1 MYEFLEGR
9 VAASGAT
16 RLVIDVGGVGYALA
30 VPVGMGLAEG
40 ATARVYTHLVVRQDD
55 HLLFGFRDRATR
67 QVFRLLLSVRGVG
80 PTAAIAILSGLS
92 CEELVDT
99 VAREDTG
106 PLTRVKGIGK
116 KTAQQILL
124 DLSGRIGQ
132 LDPSFADRLES
143 SAAPSASPAV
153 SGLQS
158 DAEIALVSI
167 GFSEKEARKSVE
179 RALSQVP
186 EDETPELERL
196 VRAALKG

>member
-9 VAASGAT
+9 VAACGAT

-30 VPVGMGLAEG
+30 VPVGMGLVEG

-99 VAREDTG
+99 VAREDTAA
-106 PLTRVKGIGK
+106 LVRVKGIGK

-124 DLSGRIGQ
+124 DLSGRIGR
-132 LDPSFADRLES
+132 LDPSFADRLGS
-143 SAAPSASPAV
+143 VAGPAPPEGAT
-153 SGLQS
+153 GLQA
-158 DAEIALVSI
+158 DAELALVSI
-167 GFSEKEARKSVE
+167 GFSEKDARKSVV
-179 RALSQVP
+179 RALAQIP
-186 EDETPELERL
+186 DGQAAELESV